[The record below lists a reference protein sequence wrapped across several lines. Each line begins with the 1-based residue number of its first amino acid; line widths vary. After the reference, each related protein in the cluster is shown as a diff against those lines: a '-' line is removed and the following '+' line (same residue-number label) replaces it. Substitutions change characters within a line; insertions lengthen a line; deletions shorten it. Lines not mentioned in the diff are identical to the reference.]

1 METIKANVGRR
12 PHRHCQNY
20 TSDQIVVGTLLNRI
34 PAQFGG
40 TADLIHLYG
49 LNGHCRDDLYESIV
63 RFQRVAVGLE
73 PPDGIVEPGGKT
85 LHFLNKIADL
95 HFPVKPITDLKKNQ
109 MMTEAFVDATIA
121 GHRER
126 MDMRAPEY
134 LRKLERE
141 KQAAQKKWSSWKE
154 RIRRDAGGGQFL
166 NDAIE
171 FLNAEEKRSKPDQS
185 FAFVGTAI
193 GFGGAYVGYDYKGG
207 WELKPMFKETLGH
220 SYDKRKL
227 LVNTWG
233 LKGHQAI
240 ILFSNFTHYVMK
252 PNEVVEFDL
261 SKIN

>member
-1 METIKANVGRR
+1 
-12 PHRHCQNY
+12 
-20 TSDQIVVGTLLNRI
+20 
-34 PAQFGG
+34 
-40 TADLIHLYG
+40 
-49 LNGHCRDDLYESIV
+49 
-63 RFQRVAVGLE
+63 
-73 PPDGIVEPGGKT
+73 
-85 LHFLNKIADL
+85 
-95 HFPVKPITDLKKNQ
+95 
-109 MMTEAFVDATIA
+109 
-121 GHRER
+121 